1 MKSPRTSKLSRAK
14 TQVDIVLVSV
24 AIGLHSPGRGV
35 APNKGLELTASSVR
49 CAPASGSS
57 SGLALGIQRTGQS
70 IMGKWLLVA
79 SGVIVG
85 GAAVAV
91 LLGQARETS
100 RAEQMVATLLQSASR
115 PVRGTVD
122 FDAFSALPP
131 PVAHY
136 FRHVLTDGQKLIRT
150 TKMYQSGVL
159 RTSTTTESWSSFT
172 ASQLV
177 VPPATGFV
185 WQAKVGMPFAAHVRI
200 LDSYIAG
207 IGAGRVS
214 FLSAFA
220 VASAA
225 GAPELNS
232 GALHRYFAEAV
243 WCPTALLP
251 QSGVVWSPMNDHA
264 AMATLTDRGTTVSLE
279 FRFNEVGEVT
289 GIYSP
294 GRFGRFDSGYKRVP
308 WEGHFRDYQV
318 RAGMRVPLYGEVG
331 WYDNGALQLVWKG
344 NIMDAQY
351 ELEP

>member
-1 MKSPRTSKLSRAK
+1 
-14 TQVDIVLVSV
+14 
-24 AIGLHSPGRGV
+24 
-35 APNKGLELTASSVR
+35 
-49 CAPASGSS
+49 
-57 SGLALGIQRTGQS
+57 
-70 IMGKWLLVA
+70 MGKWLLVA
-79 SGVIVG
+79 SGVIVV

-91 LLGQARETS
+91 LIGQARETS
-100 RAEQMVATLLQSASR
+100 KAEQMAATLLQSASR

-122 FDAFSALPP
+122 FASLSELPP

-136 FRHVLTDGQKLIRT
+136 FRHVLTDGQKLIRVA
-150 TKMYQSGVL
+150 KMHQSGVL
-159 RTSTTTESWSSFT
+159 RTSTTTERWASFT

-177 VPPATGFV
+177 VPPAPGFV
-185 WQAKVGMPFAAHVRI
+185 WHAKISMPLAAHVRV
-200 LDSYIAG
+200 LDSYIG
-207 IGAGRVS
+207 GVGSGRVS
-214 FLSAFA
+214 PLSAFA

-232 GALHRYFAEAV
+232 GALHRYLAEVV

-294 GRFGRFDSGYKRVP
+294 GRFGRFDGGYKRVP
-308 WEGHFRDYQV
+308 WEGHFRDYQIQ
-318 RAGMRVPLYGEVG
+318 AGMRIPLYGEVG
-331 WYDNGALQLVWKG
+331 WYNDGALQLVWKG
-344 NIMDAQY
+344 NVLEAQY